1 MVFFSYIHKSN
12 CSEPLIMEA
21 ISYEYIELQDLLV
34 QLREGVEELF
44 PSKVWVKAEIASVS
58 VKSNGHC
65 YMELC
70 QSDGTALVSKIKA
83 MIWRGRYSQIAH
95 YFESETG
102 GGFEP
107 GMTIL
112 VRAQVTFSELYGASL
127 VIDEVEPLLTLGEA
141 EARRRKTIE
150 RLLSEGLMDLQKELA
165 LPRLPYRLA
174 VISAA
179 DAAGYGD
186 FRRHLLE
193 NEYGFAFDV
202 RLFEAAMQGAGAP
215 SSIAGAIREVE
226 ASEDAF
232 DAVLILRGGGSALDL
247 ACFDEYEMCAAIA
260 RCTLPVYTAVGHDRD
275 SHVADMVANVA
286 VKTPTALADEFIS
299 AVAAED
305 EQVSA
310 FATRLRLAFNAKIS
324 GMESRVELLKSRIH
338 AADPRNILSRGYVLV
353 TDSKGVP
360 VKSAAKLSPGEDASI
375 MFSDGTVKVRVQ

>member
-1 MVFFSYIHKSN
+1 MIFFSYIHKSN
-12 CSEPLIMEA
+12 CLELLIMETV
-21 ISYEYIELQDLLV
+21 SYEYIELQDLLGR
-34 QLREGVEELF
+34 LREGVEELF

-65 YMELC
+65 YLELC
-70 QSDGTALVSKIKA
+70 QSDGTALVSKVKA

-102 GGFEP
+102 SGFEP

-112 VRAQVTFSELYGASL
+112 VRAQVTFSELYGTSL
-127 VIDEVEPLLTLGEA
+127 VVDEVEPLLTLGEA

-150 RLLSEGLMDLQKELA
+150 RLLSEGLMGLQKELA

-215 SSIAGAIREVE
+215 SSIVGAIREVE
-226 ASEDAF
+226 AAEDAF

-338 AADPRNILSRGYVLV
+338 AADPRSILSRGYVLV

-360 VKSAAKLSPGEDASI
+360 VKSAEKLSCGEEAAI